1 MRACAVR
8 VLWLGGWVG
17 WVCACAVYVC
27 ACAVRVPCLR
37 FDVCDHLLACAQICV
52 IVLCLPMCVH
62 VPGAQGNKQAP
73 LTVQCTPGHACACV
87 YVYVTYV
94 RVCYI
99 RVPNCTY
106 ACKDPLVCV

>member
-1 MRACAVR
+1 
-8 VLWLGGWVG
+8 
-17 WVCACAVYVC
+17 
-27 ACAVRVPCLR
+27 
-37 FDVCDHLLACAQICV
+37 
-52 IVLCLPMCVH
+52 MCVH

-87 YVYVTYV
+87 YVYVTYI

-106 ACKDPLVCV
+106 ACKDPLVCVRCNQLLLKAPNIAFRHDIG